1 MARPDG
7 GTTIIR
13 FTKIVLAGL
22 VALWGL
28 FGLAGNLLKLDAA
41 FAMVRATTSMPG
53 FEPGTAPPWATDSA
67 LIAGLGVALIVL
79 GKLLPAVLC
88 SIGALRMTSA
98 RNQAPEDWQRSKSL
112 AIAGCG
118 LAAAGLFLG
127 WTVIGEFIFMM
138 FRDPGLVQAADAAF
152 RYGGFILLIGIF
164 IAQRE

>member
-1 MARPDG
+1 M
-7 GTTIIR
+7 IR
-13 FTKIVLAGL
+13 FTKIVLICL

-28 FGLAGNLLKLDAA
+28 FGLLGNLLKLDAA
-41 FAMVRATTSMPG
+41 FEMVKTTTLMPG
-53 FEPGTAPPWATDSA
+53 FAAGTAPPWATDNA

-88 SIGALRMTSA
+88 SLGALRMTAA
-98 RNQAPEDWQRSKSL
+98 RNEPDKVWQRSKTL
-112 AIAGCG
+112 AISGCG

-127 WTVIGEFIFMM
+127 WTVVGEFVFMM

-164 IAQRE
+164 VAQRE